1 MAPICGPRS
10 LSFAWRCT
18 NTPARP
24 SPALKQDFLSFSRV
38 LLPETAAQLGR
49 GGLPKA
55 AQLSASVWLFFQSS
69 HSNVN
74 SVYTDSCLLL
84 SIFRLSTWYH
94 LKQTPIDTY
103 APSTNDLAE
112 CYGLIVSPKI
122 YVQVLTSSAR
132 ADELTWKQ
140 RLYRGHTGL
149 GRP

>member
-18 NTPARP
+18 NTPAP
-24 SPALKQDFLSFSRV
+24 SSPALERDFLSFSRV
-38 LLPETAAQLGR
+38 LRPETAAQLGC
-49 GGLPKA
+49 GGLSKA

-69 HSNVN
+69 HSSAN
-74 SVYTDSCLLL
+74 SVYTHSCLLL

-103 APSTNDLAE
+103 TPRTNDIAE
-112 CYGLIVSPKI
+112 CYGLIMSPKI
-122 YVQVLTSSAR
+122 YVQVLTSSAH
-132 ADELTWKQ
+132 AYELTWKQ
-140 RLYRGHTGL
+140 GLYRGHTGL